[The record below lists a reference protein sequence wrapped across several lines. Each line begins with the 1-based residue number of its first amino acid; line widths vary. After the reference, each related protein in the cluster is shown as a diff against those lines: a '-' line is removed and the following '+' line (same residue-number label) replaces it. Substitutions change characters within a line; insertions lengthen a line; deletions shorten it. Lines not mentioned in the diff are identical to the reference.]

1 MKVEIHGK
9 ETPMKKTLSSLTLCA
24 FILSICAVVSFG
36 QGIDLTG
43 TWRGSTEVPD
53 QGTDEMT
60 LVIKKENGEY
70 SATITDTFGM
80 LMDTECEDI
89 ELEDG
94 NLTFHFTI
102 YMGTESMT
110 VWINLTV
117 EGDKMTGYW
126 ETADGDQGDLD
137 FEKVK

>member
-1 MKVEIHGK
+1 
-9 ETPMKKTLSSLTLCA
+9 MKKVLLFFALFSFLMS
-24 FILSICAVVSFG
+24 FFGAVSYS
-36 QGIDLTG
+36 QDIDLTG
-43 TWRGSTEVPD
+43 TWKGSTEVPD

-60 LVIKKENGEY
+60 LVIKKEDGEY
-70 SATITDTFGM
+70 SATITDSFGM

-89 ELEDG
+89 EFSDG
-94 NLTFHFTI
+94 TLTFNFAI
-102 YMGTESMT
+102 SMGTESMA

-126 ETADGDQGDLD
+126 ETADGDQGDLS